1 MTDTQQYPA
10 VADAEPDP
18 QLNPRFDQTPDGGY
32 HPGQVDGWIS
42 GIVGR
47 LHTAEQHLTHFGQ
60 DAEQALVKAA
70 ESPAATK
77 LVAELMQMA
86 AKELADLRA
95 EAEQAAAKLV
105 SDARADAGQLLDQA
119 REEAGRVAAGAREQA
134 DIALEGGRAEAK
146 RMTDEAAAHSAA
158 VSEDAARRLQ
168 DLEGRYAEARRRM
181 QQYHDTTGK
190 ILDAD
195 AQRGTLSDGV
205 RELLATAGHPALPA
219 TPAIAAVEAPDTDE
233 GPVPQDE
240 APAGS

>member
-10 VADAEPDP
+10 ALPEAEADP
-18 QLNPRFDQTPDGGY
+18 QLNPQFDQTPDGGY

-42 GIVGR
+42 GIVSR
-47 LHTAEQHLTHFGQ
+47 LRGAEQHLAHFGQ

-77 LVAELMQMA
+77 MA

-119 REEAGRVAAGAREQA
+119 RDEADKVAAGAREQA

-190 ILDAD
+190 ILEAD
-195 AQRGTLSDGV
+195 AQRGTLSEGV
-205 RELLATAGHPALPA
+205 QELLATAGHPALPA
-219 TPAIAAVEAPDTDE
+219 TPSIAAVEAPDTDE
-233 GPVPQDE
+233 